1 MTEVNWTSEA
11 DRWSRNIV
19 RSRPLRHRG
28 ARASGHPGVSVVFG
42 PDLEYERVRLRLVGA
57 GVDVLGVGHSRVTEG
72 YTFAMLVGSADVPM
86 LSELVGAGGNS

>member
-1 MTEVNWTSEA
+1 MVAE
-11 DRWSRNIV
+11 
-19 RSRPLRHRG
+19 HRAVAPPPAPG
-28 ARASGHPGVSVVFG
+28 RARRATPACRLVFG

-57 GVDVLGVGHSRVTEG
+57 GVDVLAVGHSRVTEG